1 MALPI
6 GTKLGPYEILSPLGA
21 GGMGEVYRARDSRL
35 DRDVAIKVL
44 PDSMTRDLDR
54 IARFER
60 EAKVLASLN
69 HSNIGA
75 IHGFESAEA
84 RKFLVLE
91 YVEGE
96 TLAQRLKVG
105 ALPVDEALEVGKQIA
120 EALET
125 AHEKGIVHRDLKPGN
140 VMVRPDGT
148 VKVLDF
154 GLARAMADD
163 STSITGISDSPTVT
177 TPVRAYSPTIP
188 GVIMGTAGYMSPEQ
202 ARGKPVDKR
211 SDIFSFGCV
220 LYEMLTGEQPFRG
233 ETVTDSLGAILHRE
247 PDWSRLP
254 ADTPRMVRTL
264 LRRSLAKDRKSRLQD
279 VGDARLFIDEAMQ
292 RDDVEDGARLK
303 VTGPRSGHMVWLV
316 VGAIALVGVTFWA
329 SIALRSE
336 PSEDRRVMFA
346 ELMPPTEMSFT
357 FREGAPALSPDGG
370 MIVFVAQDTEKKN
383 RLCLR
388 KFEQPRAR
396 MMEGTEDAA
405 YPFWSPDGRSIGYF
419 ADGKLKRVEIAGGV
433 PTVICGAEKSAGATW
448 GTTGVIA
455 FATGE
460 DNNPVIY
467 KVSAAGGS
475 PEEIASVGVEKVARK
490 RHPSFLPDGVH
501 FLYSVRS
508 GEAGGNGVM
517 IGSLKEPESKKLL
530 EASSNAIYAPPGF
543 ILYWSDD
550 ALRARPF
557 DPATLTFTGD
567 PVALAP
573 DARLE
578 PDVGLAHFTVS
589 AQGTLA
595 YFSGK
600 AATTRSQLVLFDRT
614 GQRQGVVGEPG
625 NYYSPRFSPDGTRIA
640 VDNSGVENNGDVWI
654 YDIARAG
661 SVRLTSD
668 PADESQP
675 VWAPAGDAM
684 VFFSSK
690 AGRRDLWLK
699 RLGAS
704 VPAAPL
710 METELSETPCDW
722 SPDGKHILFGQKMSD
737 REIEVQLRVFTLETK
752 EVAPLKG
759 TSLIQ
764 PDEDDA
770 RFSPD
775 GRWLA
780 YSSTEYGRSE
790 VFVQSFPD
798 GGERHQVSSGGGLG
812 PRWHRDGGELV
823 YLTLDGTIMSVA
835 LEEGWPGRALEAQ
848 GLFKVERRFK
858 DSADDFDMTGDGKV
872 FLVNTALGDTGTA
885 PMILHLN
892 WPEQL
897 KKR

>member
-1 MALPI
+1 M
-6 GTKLGPYEILSPLGA
+6 GPYEILAPLGA
-21 GGMGEVYRARDSRL
+21 GGMGEVYRARDTRL

-44 PDSMTRDLDR
+44 PEALARDKER
-54 IARFER
+54 ILRLER

-69 HSNIGA
+69 HPNIGA
-75 IHGFESAEA
+75 IHGFETAEA

-96 TLAQRLKVG
+96 TLAQRLKAG
-105 ALPVDEALEVGKQIA
+105 ALPVDEALAGSKQIA
-120 EALET
+120 EALEA

-154 GLARAMADD
+154 GLARAMMED
-163 STSITGISDSPTVT
+163 STGAAAMPDSPTVT
-177 TPVRAYSPTIP
+177 SPARVVSPTIP

-220 LYEMLTGEQPFRG
+220 LFEMLTGRQPFAG

-247 PDWSRLP
+247 PDWSELP
-254 ADTPRMVRTL
+254 ANTPRMVRTL

-279 VGDARLFIDEAMQ
+279 VGDARLLIDEAMQ
-292 RDDVEDGARLK
+292 CSDVEDDAQFEAAGL
-303 VTGPRSGHMVWLV
+303 RSGRLVWLML
-316 VGAIALVGVTFWA
+316 GAIALVAVTFLA

-336 PSEDRRVMFA
+336 PPEDRRVMFT
-346 ELMPPTEMSFT
+346 EMMPPAGMSFT
-357 FREGAPALSPDGG
+357 FREGPPTLSPDGG
-370 MIVFVAQDTEKKN
+370 KIVFVAQDTEKKN

-388 KFEQPRAR
+388 EFDQPRAR
-396 MMEGTEDAA
+396 VMEGTQDAE
-405 YPFWSPDGRSIGYF
+405 YPFWSPDGRSVGFF
-419 ADGKLKRVEIAGGV
+419 AEGKLKRVEIASGV
-433 PTVICGAEKSAGATW
+433 PTVICAARDTAGATW
-448 GTTGVIA
+448 STTGVIV

-460 DNNPVIY
+460 ENNPVIY

-475 PEEIASVGVEKVARK
+475 PEEIASVGVGKLGRK
-490 RHPSFLPDGVH
+490 RHPAFLPDGVH

-517 IGSLKEPESKKLL
+517 IGSLKEPESLKLL
-530 EASSNAIYAPPGF
+530 DASSNAVYAPPGF

-557 DPATLTFTGD
+557 DPSTLTFTGD
-567 PVALAP
+567 PVAVAP

-578 PDVGLAHFTVS
+578 PEVGLAPFTVS

-595 YFSGK
+595 YFTGK
-600 AATTRSQLVLFDRT
+600 ATTTKSQLVLYDRA

-625 NYYSPRFSPDGTRIA
+625 NYYAPRFSPDGTRIA
-640 VDNSGVENNGDVWI
+640 VDNSGVENNGDVWVF
-654 YDIARAG
+654 DVANPSSA
-661 SVRLTSD
+661 RLTSH

-675 VWAPAGDAM
+675 IWSPTGDAI
-684 VFFSSK
+684 VFFSMQ

-704 VPAAPL
+704 APAAPL
-710 METELSETPCDW
+710 METESSKEPCDW
-722 SPDGKHILFGQKMSD
+722 SPDGESILFTQRASDAERQK
-737 REIEVQLRVFTLETK
+737 QLWVLTLETK
-752 EVAPLKG
+752 EMAPIRA
-759 TSLIQ
+759 TSF
-764 PDEDDA
+764 DEAEA

-775 GRWLA
+775 GKWLA

-798 GGERHQVSSGGGLG
+798 GAERHQVSSGGGLG
-812 PRWHRDGGELV
+812 PRWRRDGGKLV
-823 YLTLDGTIMSVA
+823 YLALDGTIMSVD
-835 LEEGWPGRALEAQ
+835 LEDGMPGRALGAQ
-848 GLFKVERRFK
+848 RLFTVERRFK
-858 DSADDFDMTGDGKV
+858 DGADDFDMAGDGKV
-872 FLVNTALGDTGTA
+872 FLVNTPLGETGTA
-885 PMILHLN
+885 PMTLQLHWTERLTK
-892 WPEQL
+892 P
-897 KKR
+897 